1 MVIKTRCQYLPTLNY
16 DGPHLEVHLGLLG
29 GLDAGGE
36 EELSHEKVI
45 QCQTCGMS

>member
-36 EELSHEKVI
+36 EELNHEKVI